1 MGHRA
6 GGAKAWNLI
15 LANEERRAGL
25 SIIRRVLSTIEYAGK
40 DEEIVRQPDALILGG
55 TAPIGGSE
63 AKRGEE
69 RSGRDRDQGRGEERR
84 RRDRD

>member
-1 MGHRA
+1 MGHHA
-6 GGAKAWNLI
+6 GGGKAWNMMLT
-15 LANEERRAGL
+15 NEKRRACL
-25 SIIRRVLSTIEYAGK
+25 SIIRHVLSTIEYAGK
-40 DEEIVRQPDALILGG
+40 DEEIVRQPDAPILGG

-69 RSGRDRDQGRGEERR
+69 HR